1 MNGMNNFYRNKN
13 ILVIVTGSI
22 SAYKSATLVR
32 EFIKSGAH
40 VRVGMTDA
48 AQEFITVQTLAV
60 LSKHDVLTDLFR
72 DEKAAVTHIEWA
84 KWAEL
89 IFVVP
94 ATANIIGKIA
104 NGIADDAV
112 TATIMASSA
121 AKVIAPAMNDIML
134 NNDAV
139 VRNLN
144 LLKSDGWFII
154 DPEIGFL
161 AEGYESQGR
170 LPEPV
175 VIINQAAIRI
185 QARGG
190 ELKGKKIVITAG
202 GTREALDPVRY
213 LTNRSS
219 GKMGYAL
226 AQAAAELGAMV
237 VLITTTKREELYGV
251 REIVV
256 TSTRDMHATVVQEFS
271 DADIFIS
278 SAAVSD
284 YRPAAQAENKIKKVG
299 HENLTIELIQNPDIL
314 SDIGHI
320 KKAGQIVV
328 GFAAE
333 TQNVLAS
340 AQKKLSKKNADFLIA
355 NDVSDVDGGFDSDN
369 NKVTILSR
377 DKDPEKIELLPKIDI
392 ARTILDRV
400 VKTLA

>member
-1 MNGMNNFYRNKN
+1 MNNFYRNKN
-13 ILVIVTGSI
+13 ILVMVTGSI

-32 EFIKSGAH
+32 EFVKSGAR
-40 VRVGMTDA
+40 VRVGMTAA
-48 AQEFITVQTLAV
+48 AQKFITAQTLAV
-60 LSKHDVLTDLFR
+60 LSKHDVLTNLFR
-72 DEKAAVTHIEWA
+72 DDSAAVTHIEWA
-84 KWAEL
+84 KWADM

-104 NGIADDAV
+104 NGIVDDAV

-121 AKVIAPAMNDIML
+121 TKVIAPAMNDVML
-134 NNDAV
+134 DNAAV

-154 DPEIGFL
+154 DPAIGFL

-175 VIINQAAIRI
+175 AIINQAAIRI

-190 ELKGKKIVITAG
+190 ELEGKKLVVTAG

-219 GKMGYAL
+219 GRMGYAL
-226 AQAAAELGAMV
+226 AQAGAELGATV
-237 VLITTTKREELYGV
+237 VLITTTKREVLYGV

-256 TSTRDMHATVVQEFS
+256 TSTRDMHAAAMKEFT

-284 YRPAAQAENKIKKVG
+284 YRPASEAENKIKKVG
-299 HENLTIELIQNPDIL
+299 HENLTIELVQNPDIL
-314 SDIGHI
+314 SDIGHM
-320 KKAGQIVV
+320 KKNGQLVV

-333 TQNVLAS
+333 TQNVLAF
-340 AQKKLSKKNADFLIA
+340 AQKKLSKKNADFLVA
-355 NDVSDVDGGFDSDN
+355 NDVSDENVGFDSN
-369 NKVTILSR
+369 NNQVIILSR
-377 DKDPEKIELLPKIDI
+377 DKEPEKIEMLPKIDI
-392 ARTILDRV
+392 ARIILDKV
-400 VKTLA
+400 IKTLA

>member
-1 MNGMNNFYRNKN
+1 MNDFYRNKN

-40 VRVGMTDA
+40 VRVGMTAA

-72 DEKAAVTHIEWA
+72 DKKAAVTHIEWA
-84 KWAEL
+84 KWADL

-112 TATIMASSA
+112 TATVMASSA
-121 AKVIAPAMNDIML
+121 VKVIAPAMNDIML

-161 AEGYESQGR
+161 AEGYESRGR

-175 VIINQAAIRI
+175 AIINQAAIRI

-190 ELKGKKIVITAG
+190 GLKGKKIVITAG

-355 NDVSDVDGGFDSDN
+355 NDVSDVDSGFDSDN